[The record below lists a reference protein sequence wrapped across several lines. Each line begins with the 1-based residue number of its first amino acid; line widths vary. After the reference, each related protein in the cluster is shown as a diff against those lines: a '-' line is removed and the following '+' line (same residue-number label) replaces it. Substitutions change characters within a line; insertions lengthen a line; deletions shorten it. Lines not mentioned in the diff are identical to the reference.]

1 MKSYFF
7 VLLFCPVV
15 LFAQNKE
22 MQPSN
27 GATDCPTFGKKNVSS
42 KASLF
47 QYMRTHKPQRTQAP
61 REQQSVYRASALPDI
76 RQAQEDRDAALK
88 QQERNTDK
96 MLAKTSRK
104 RKNRTLTD
112 EDPAPV
118 NRDKTVS
125 MPEVAQAKPVQ
136 QPVSE
141 SEPAKEKSI
150 DKTTKTKET
159 DSSVTAEKEES
170 ASESSENAT
179 EKRDKKIRKAAF
191 KSKMQQ
197 LFKRTNKPTSRK
209 HVEKCP
215 SF

>member
-1 MKSYFF
+1 MKAYFF
-7 VLLFCPVV
+7 VLFLCPVI
-15 LFAQNKE
+15 LFAQSKE
-22 MQPSN
+22 TQPLN

-47 QYMRTHKPQRTQAP
+47 QYMRTHKPQRAQNL

-88 QQERNTDK
+88 QQERTNDK
-96 MLAKTSRK
+96 MLVKTSRK
-104 RKNRTLTD
+104 RKNQIVSD
-112 EDPAPV
+112 EDPTPV
-118 NRDKTVS
+118 KKDKTAP

-136 QPVSE
+136 RPVPLE
-141 SEPAKEKSI
+141 PEPAKDKSVNNS
-150 DKTTKTKET
+150 TKTREEDTTTITK
-159 DSSVTAEKEES
+159 ES
-170 ASESSENAT
+170 ASGTSENIA

-191 KSKMQQ
+191 KSKLQHM
-197 LFKRTNKPTSRK
+197 FKRTNKPTSRK